1 MIKLEDLK
9 IGDSFYGVNSEGF
22 GIVAERTVV
31 MELFMLD
38 DYPKPIE
45 AVMCEGGRG
54 VTVRSEEPY
63 LYRTKE
69 ETLNAL
75 QNIRILKAIELLESE
90 EFVDKLFE
98 CATSSRRL
106 NKYGERPIFELAVNI
121 YKDRLKEEN

>member
-9 IGDSFYGVNSEGF
+9 MGDSFYGVDPDGF
-22 GIVAERTVV
+22 GFIAERTVV
-31 MELFMLD
+31 VELFMLD
-38 DYPKPIE
+38 NHPKPIE

-75 QNIRILKAIELLESE
+75 QNIRILKAMELLESE
-90 EFVDKLFE
+90 EFVDRLFE
-98 CATSSRRL
+98 CATTSKRL
-106 NKYGERPIFELAVNI
+106 NKHGERPIFELAVNI